1 MQRTGVGPGERSGVV
16 SSGPRRRAAVT
27 AGLVA
32 TAAGVHALQIWGG
45 FSTSWHWDDLRNA
58 IPATQI
64 LAGVFPVHQVGVEY
78 FGAAGAYP
86 LAAWFALAG
95 ASTAALDLFC
105 LGLAT
110 TIAWTGYLLARR
122 LLPPRAALLAGVIHA
137 VPPLFLA
144 RWAMSG
150 NLNYP
155 LNLLIGNLI
164 LLATHRVFFHRA
176 RRPAAVLALGLLA
189 GVGWW
194 NNPMV
199 VVFCAPF
206 AVLALRTGLV
216 WRATVWLFALGLALG
231 GLPDWTFEVAHFPSA
246 RLQLHEAG
254 SREPE
259 PVAQR
264 VGKFLGDVTRELI
277 GVHTS
282 GLATV
287 KFRPPWAVQAALL
300 GVGLAAL
307 LRALV
312 RDRGELRWL
321 VGAGGRPGT
330 GLAALWALVV
340 ALLALTL
347 PTERALRETYFLPLY
362 ALLPIWLGEL
372 LGWLWARRRLAGAL
386 ATAGLVGFYLVA
398 TWTVTLGR
406 PDPERRWAAIE
417 SRFERLTERLNSRGV
432 HEAYYA
438 AGPMP
443 AFEVTF
449 LSGGRLVTAAP
460 WDELVVQH
468 GWQVDA
474 RPAPPLV
481 LARPWLPAVRDS
493 LRAVGYGARESEVG
507 QYVVVEPV
515 PAVTVGFAPL
525 APDGWALSA
534 SHRAWELAHLLDRDA
549 ATQWSTGAVQAPGQ
563 WLAVDLGRPEEVARL
578 DLLTIDWQEV
588 PTSFRVE
595 WSPDGATWHEAV
607 SAARYWGPLF
617 RSEAH
622 PFLRVRRGRVQA
634 VFGPV
639 RARFLRVTQTGRG
652 THAWSARELFVYR
665 PAPPPPPAP
674 DRPLVADL
682 RRQGVSLVYA
692 SHWLSARVL
701 AEGRGAVGA
710 LDSNINVNSY
720 GRKVPDP
727 VVLERFRLEPGHAV
741 LLGRDA
747 DAPAVRAALA
757 AQGAL
762 GREGEA
768 GGYPLLLL
776 APPASRRGLPAD
788 GWRAGA
794 SAAPGAAARA
804 IDGRPGT
811 RWIAEGTPA
820 PDAAVTLDLGAAR
833 PVGGIRLR
841 PGSGAG
847 NPSAFVLE
855 GSADGATWSRL
866 GPGSWAGPL
875 YWTGYELLRNGNAE
889 WAVTFP
895 PATVRHLRVRPAA
908 PGRWWAIAELEL
920 LE

>member
-1 MQRTGVGPGERSGVV
+1 VTSD
-16 SSGPRRRAAVT
+16 RRRRPGLAA
-27 AGLVA
+27 ALVA

-58 IPATQI
+58 VPATQI
-64 LAGVFPVHQVGVEY
+64 LAGSFPVHQVGVEY

-86 LAAWFALAG
+86 LAAWFAVAG
-95 ASTAALDLFC
+95 ASTTALDVFC
-105 LGLAT
+105 LALAT
-110 TIAWTGYLLARR
+110 AIAWTGYLVARR
-122 LLPPRAALLAGVIHA
+122 LLPPRAALLAGLIHA

-155 LNLLIGNLI
+155 LNLLAGNLI
-164 LLATHRVFFHRA
+164 LLATHQAFAQPA
-176 RRPAAVLALGLLA
+176 RRPAAVLVLGLLA
-189 GVGWW
+189 GIGWW

-216 WRATVWLFALGLALG
+216 WRAAVWLFPLGLALG
-231 GLPDWTFEVAHFPSA
+231 GLPDWAFEAAHFPSS
-246 RLQLHEAG
+246 RLVLHEAG
-254 SREPE
+254 HREPE
-259 PVAQR
+259 PVTDRLQ
-264 VGKFLGDVTRELI
+264 KFLGDVTRELV

-287 KFRPPWAVQAALL
+287 KFRPPRAVQALL
-300 GVGLAAL
+300 LAVGLAAV

-312 RDRGELRWL
+312 RDRAGLRWL
-321 VGAGGRPGT
+321 LGAGGRPGT
-330 GLAALWALVV
+330 GLAALWAVV
-340 ALLALTL
+340 VSLLALTL

-362 ALLPIWLGEL
+362 AVLPIWLGEL
-372 LGWLWARRRLAGAL
+372 LGWLWAWRRAVGAL

-398 TWTVTLGR
+398 AWTVTLGR
-406 PDPERRWAAIE
+406 PDPERRWTAIE
-417 SRFERLTERLNSRGV
+417 SRFARLADWLSARGV
-432 HEAYYA
+432 HDAYYA
-438 AGPMP
+438 AGPIP
-443 AFEVTF
+443 PFEVTF
-449 LSGGRLVTAAP
+449 LSGGRLVAAAL

-468 GWQVDA
+468 GWRVDA
-474 RPAPPLV
+474 RSAPPLV
-481 LARPWLPAVRDS
+481 LSRPWLPAVRDS
-493 LRAVGYGARESEVG
+493 LHAIGYEAREAEVG
-507 QYVVVEPV
+507 SYVVVEPV
-515 PAVTVGFAPL
+515 PVVESGFAPI
-525 APDGWALSA
+525 PPEGWELSA
-534 SHRAWELAHLLDRDA
+534 SHRAGELPHLLDRDA

-563 WLAVDLGRPEEVARL
+563 WLTVDLGRAEEVVRL

-588 PTSFRVE
+588 PTGFRVE
-595 WSPDGATWHEAV
+595 WSPDGETWREAV
-607 SAARYWGPLF
+607 SVTRYWGPLF

-639 RARFLRVTQTGRG
+639 RARSLRVTQTGRG

-665 PAPPPPPAP
+665 PAPPRARE

-727 VVLERFRLEPGHAV
+727 VVLERFRRERGHAV
-741 LLGRDA
+741 LLGPDA
-747 DAPAVRAALA
+747 DAAAIRATLA

-762 GREGEA
+762 AREGRA

-776 APPASRRGLPAD
+776 APPAPRPALRPD
-788 GWRAGA
+788 GWRADA
-794 SAAPGAAARA
+794 STTPDAAGRA

-811 RWIAEGTPA
+811 AWSTEGAPA
-820 PDAAVTLDLGAAR
+820 PGAAVTLDLGTAR

-841 PGSGAG
+841 PGAGAG
-847 NPSAFVLE
+847 NPAAFVLE
-855 GSADGATWSRL
+855 GSADGAAWRRL
-866 GPGSWAGPL
+866 APASWAGPL
-875 YWTGYELLRNGNAE
+875 YWTGYELLRDGSAE
-889 WAVTFP
+889 WTVTFP
-895 PATVRHLRVRPAA
+895 PAPVRHLRIRPAA
-908 PGRWWAIAELEL
+908 PGRRWAIAELEL